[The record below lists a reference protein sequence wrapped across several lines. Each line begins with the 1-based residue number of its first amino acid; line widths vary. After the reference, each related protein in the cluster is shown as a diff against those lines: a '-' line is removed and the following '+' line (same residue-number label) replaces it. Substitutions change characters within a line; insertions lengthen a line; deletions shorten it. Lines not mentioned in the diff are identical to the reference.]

1 MFIGWSVG
9 FSIED
14 SLGKS
19 RGAILGDRGGLVLG
33 ECRYDFGS
41 LFVVENM

>member
-9 FSIED
+9 FSIGD

-19 RGAILGDRGGLVLG
+19 RGQFWEIGGLVLG

-41 LFVVENM
+41 LVVVENM